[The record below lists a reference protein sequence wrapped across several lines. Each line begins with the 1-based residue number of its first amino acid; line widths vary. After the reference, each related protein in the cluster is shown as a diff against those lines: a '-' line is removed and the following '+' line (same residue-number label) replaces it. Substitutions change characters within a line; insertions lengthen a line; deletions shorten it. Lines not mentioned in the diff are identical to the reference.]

1 MTSTLHLSLPDWI
14 SQYESNTTLASDED
28 AMRLVIELSEQ
39 NVKEKTGGPFGSLVY
54 DHESGELCSLSVNRV
69 LETNCSAAHAE
80 VLALLL
86 AQQKLGTH
94 DLSLTQYSSLTLVT
108 SSAPCIQCFGALW
121 WSGIN
126 RLVYGATTD
135 DVEQI
140 TGFQE
145 GPKEHD
151 WLATLPS
158 RSPLPPIEIIPEIL
172 RDEATQV
179 LKDYVES
186 GGLIY
191 NPGSS
196 PE

>member
-1 MTSTLHLSLPDWI
+1 MSSTLQLSLPDWI
-14 SQYESNTTLASDED
+14 SEYESDDPLVSDED
-28 AMRLVIELSEQ
+28 AMRLAIELSAR
-39 NVKEKTGGPFGSLVY
+39 NVKENTGGPFGSLVY
-54 DHESGELCSLSVNRV
+54 DHKTGKIISLSVNRV
-69 LETNCSAAHAE
+69 LETHCSAAHAE

-94 DLSLTQYSSLTLVT
+94 DLSLTEYSRLTLVT
-108 SSAPCIQCFGALW
+108 SSSPCIQCFGTLW

-126 RLVYGATTD
+126 RLVYGATTG
-135 DVEQI
+135 DVEKI

-145 GPKEHD
+145 GPKDHN

-158 RSPLPPIEIIPEIL
+158 RSPLPPIEIIAEVL

-179 LKDYVES
+179 LKDYVTS

-191 NPGSS
+191 NPGTS